1 MSEPDTF
8 GAIIIGIAS
17 YSSGGTDAGMAN
29 RGPFNLGH
37 SLPAL
42 DAAGHRYRALL
53 VSVRLGHAVEVGGQ
67 SRGRVARHH
76 AAPSAEVAQGAASR
90 HPSNNK
96 LLEFKL
102 RGVSCD
108 ETSRDYWVGS
118 MRLLCN

>member
-42 DAAGHRYRALL
+42 DAAGRMYRALL
-53 VSVRLGHAVEVGGQ
+53 VSVRLGHAVEFGAVAYTCCPAS
-67 SRGRVARHH
+67 SRSER
-76 AAPSAEVAQGAASR
+76 
-90 HPSNNK
+90 
-96 LLEFKL
+96 
-102 RGVSCD
+102 
-108 ETSRDYWVGS
+108 
-118 MRLLCN
+118 